1 MIRSRTW
8 PGVSGSSAHD
18 IRNMR
23 GPWRACSTGIGATPT
38 VTEREHALA
47 KRMKELRGTRIMG
60 QRRPASHYVGRYTK
74 ARLLPLVLVAV
85 LTAAP
90 PVAANGLPLGVL
102 GSVGRSAGGVLYP
115 ASNTPISVI
124 DETLVLD
131 LRQDDVR
138 RIRATYRMRNN
149 SKQPVNVL
157 TAFPVPVGVER
168 GLPRAWLDGQ
178 PLAVAQP
185 TAPVELETLD
195 VALDLDW
202 LDPFTGAAYRPPNS
216 SDHRASDTPLVTFTV
231 PFAPEQTSLLEVEYA
246 PDASRDYSRF
256 VAPAWRYDYLLQ
268 PARHWASFGTLHV
281 ELLAPVD
288 RAVAVRPALAR
299 VAPGRYVA
307 DFPGLPEGNLS
318 VFVAPGTGSGAAG
331 SWWWQRSG
339 RPLLLELLLAVG
351 TVVAAASRR
360 WVHPLVGGTA
370 LAATGLGFVLYTPP
384 HLFQPDP
391 FGFMQTWFFFAPLS
405 LTGSLLVYRI
415 LWPATRGAA
424 PPM

>member
-1 MIRSRTW
+1 
-8 PGVSGSSAHD
+8 
-18 IRNMR
+18 
-23 GPWRACSTGIGATPT
+23 
-38 VTEREHALA
+38 
-47 KRMKELRGTRIMG
+47 MG
-60 QRRPASHYVGRYTK
+60 QGRHAKTH
-74 ARLLPLVLVAV
+74 LLPLLLVAV
-85 LTAAP
+85 LTAAS

-115 ASNTPISVI
+115 ASDTPISVI

-131 LRQDDVR
+131 LRQDDVK

-149 SKQPVNVL
+149 AKRATDVL

-178 PLAVAQP
+178 RLAVAQP
-185 TAPVELETLD
+185 TTPVELETLD

-216 SDHRASDTPLVTFTV
+216 SDHGASDTPLVTFTV
-231 PFAPEQTSLLEVEYA
+231 PFAPEQTRLLEVEYA

-281 ELLAPVD
+281 ELLTAAD
-288 RAVAVRPALAR
+288 RAVAVRPGLAR
-299 VAPGRYVA
+299 VAPGRYVS
-307 DFPGLPEGNLS
+307 DFPGLPAGNLS
-318 VFVAPGTGSGAAG
+318 VFVAPGRGSGVVG
-331 SWWWQRSG
+331 SWWWQRSW
-339 RPLLLELLLAVG
+339 RPLLLELLLAGG

-360 WVHPLVGGTA
+360 WLHPLVGGTA
-370 LAATGLGFVLYTPP
+370 LAATWLGFVLHTPP

-391 FGFMQTWFFFAPLS
+391 FGFLQTWFFFAPLS
-405 LTGSLLVYRI
+405 LAGSLLVYRV
-415 LWPATRGAA
+415 LWPGRPASA